1 MSTTTINCISQS
13 LRYLGCDEIITAVCP
28 NHYCGF
34 FLILRFNNRYM
45 RLKLTQIQLLNSGPY
60 CTTTDLFQY
69 LQTEI
74 NEFLLTGKN
83 EITDEVLKTDST
95 ST

>member
-1 MSTTTINCISQS
+1 MSNVINCISQS
-13 LRYLGCDEIITAVCP
+13 LKYLGCDEIITEVKP
-28 NHYCGF
+28 NCYCGF

-60 CTTTDLFQY
+60 CTTIDLFQY

-83 EITDEVLKTDST
+83 EITDEILKPDSI